1 MQYENRNSFMTNRTA
16 TTSHTEQNCTR
27 RRLEGLEERQKGNE
41 ANAHRDFPK
50 DCNTGRKQVPG
61 ISQIIVIAQRFVHTD
76 QAEYFKKYMLPRSSR
91 NREEPDIGEYKP
103 QEKS

>member
-1 MQYENRNSFMTNRTA
+1 MTNRTA
-16 TTSHTEQNCTR
+16 TTSHTEQNYTR
-27 RRLEGLEERQKGNE
+27 RRLEGLEEHQKDKK
-41 ANAHRDFPK
+41 ANAQRDFPR
-50 DCNTGRKQVPG
+50 DCNTGRKQGPG
-61 ISQIIVIAQRFVHTD
+61 FSQIVVITQKFVHTD